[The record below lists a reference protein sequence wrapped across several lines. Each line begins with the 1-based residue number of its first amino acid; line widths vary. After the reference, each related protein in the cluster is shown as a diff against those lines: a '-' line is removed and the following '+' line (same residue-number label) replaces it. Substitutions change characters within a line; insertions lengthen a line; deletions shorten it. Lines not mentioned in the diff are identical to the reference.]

1 MILKGVIMRSFNYLH
16 VPCELE
22 ATPVTNLLLA
32 IREYKGKQELW
43 KAANP
48 ETLQALLQVARVES
62 VGASNRIEGIGT
74 SQKRLHN
81 LVIHNTA
88 PQNRNEEEIA
98 GYRDVLS
105 LIHEQHDYI
114 PISPGVILQLHRDLM
129 GHVPASYGGRWKDSD
144 NEIAARRSDGS
155 LSVRF
160 RPTPALLTP
169 AAVETLCA
177 TYNDA
182 YANQTCDP
190 MLLAARFTF
199 DFVNIHPFTDGN
211 GRMSRLMTVLLSERA
226 GYAVGRYISIERL
239 IEQSKEQ
246 YYEALA
252 ESSAGWDIASNNE
265 APFVRYLLGI
275 VLAAYRELEARM
287 DITDGKPLAKSERI
301 FNVFRNHPGKITK
314 QMIMNEHPE
323 ISEVTIKRTLSA
335 LLEQGTIVK
344 VDSGKNTGYVLA
356 DTKEV

>member
-1 MILKGVIMRSFNYLH
+1 MRSFNYLH
-16 VPCELE
+16 VPPELE
-22 ATPVTNLLLA
+22 ATPITNLLLA

-74 SQKRLHN
+74 SQKRLYN
-81 LVIHNTA
+81 LVVHNTA
-88 PQNRNEEEIA
+88 PKNRNEEEIA

-105 LIHEQHDYI
+105 LIHEQHNYI
-114 PISPGVILQLHRDLM
+114 PVSPGVILQLHRDLM
-129 GHVPASYGGRWKDSD
+129 GHVPASYGGRWKNSD
-144 NEIAARRSDGS
+144 NEIVARNSDGS

-169 AAVETLCA
+169 AAVEALCS

-182 YANQTCDP
+182 YTNQICDP
-190 MLLAARFTF
+190 LLLAVRFTF
-199 DFVNIHPFTDGN
+199 DFVSIHPFTDGN

-252 ESSAGWDIASNNE
+252 ESSTGWDTASNNE
-265 APFVRYLLGI
+265 APFVRYLLGV

-287 DITDGKPLAKSERI
+287 DIADGKPSTKSERI
-301 FNVFRNHPGKITK
+301 LNVFNDHPGKITK
-314 QMIMNEHPE
+314 QVIMNEHPE
-323 ISEVTIKRTLSA
+323 ISEVTVKRVLSK
-335 LLEQGTIVK
+335 LVEQGVIEK
-344 VDSGKNTGYVLA
+344 VDAGKNTGYVLS
-356 DTKEV
+356 EIEEI